1 MFKSGYIYTHDT
13 AKDLDILIVRV
24 RYVDEKRSKLLI
36 KWISKTTEDVRILP
50 NGRMDGTANL
60 EIKNDDYKYWKR
72 KKEDTFNR

>member
-36 KWISKTTEDVRILP
+36 KWISKTTGDVRILP

-72 KKEDTFNR
+72 KKEDNFNR